1 MRLKTCGMLW
11 ITGLICAN
19 DAVNKFAPVFR
30 NGCLWLPKNTVFQ
43 LFLHLVSVTWPV
55 GHVTYWLER
64 AISRQVD
71 IPLTQ
76 LAPTYRFEEWRT
88 TRARFKSS
96 RLASQARRRV
106 ERTS

>member
-64 AISRQVD
+64 AISRH
-71 IPLTQ
+71 L
-76 LAPTYRFEEWRT
+76 
-88 TRARFKSS
+88 
-96 RLASQARRRV
+96 RRRSRPPALEQLDRHGV
-106 ERTS
+106 SLMSIDYPSTAIRAWAGPS